1 MSKVISFTNY
11 ILVYLSPFS
20 FTSGKPVLKRRS
32 FDTEQEAKLFVKEL
46 DIDTSSYYI
55 IKNDFDEDADVVMR
69 NKSSTMKIRNKKK
82 QSKQTKQTKKKVA
95 KDKKS
100 KKSKKSKK
108 NKKVVKKNTLSRKN
122 MKKLRETIEKLRKCK
137 CDCRPSKKS
146 ASK

>member
-11 ILVYLSPFS
+11 ILVYISPFS
-20 FTSGKPVLKRRS
+20 FTTGKPILKRKA

-46 DIDTSSYYI
+46 DIDPSSYYI
-55 IKNDFDEDADVVMR
+55 ITNDFDEDGDVVMR
-69 NKSSTMKIRNKKK
+69 NKASTMKIRNKK
-82 QSKQTKQTKKKVA
+82 KQTKQTKKKVA

-100 KKSKKSKK
+100 
-108 NKKVVKKNTLSRKN
+108 KKVVKKNTLSRKN

-146 ASK
+146 SSK

>member
-20 FTSGKPVLKRRS
+20 FTTGKPVMKRKA
-32 FDTEQEAKLFVKEL
+32 FDTEQEAKRFVKEL
-46 DIDTSSYYI
+46 EIDTSSYYI
-55 IKNDFDEDADVVMR
+55 IKNDFDEDGDVVMR
-69 NKSSTMKIRNKKK
+69 NRASTMKLRNKK
-82 QSKQTKQTKKKVA
+82 KQTKQTKQTRKKVA

-100 KKSKKSKK
+100 
-108 NKKVVKKNTLSRKN
+108 KKVVKKNTLSRKN

>member
-20 FTSGKPVLKRRS
+20 FTSGKPVLKRKA

-46 DIDTSSYYI
+46 DIDPSSYYI
-55 IKNDFDEDADVVMR
+55 IKNDFDEDGDVVMR
-69 NKSSTMKIRNKKK
+69 NKASTMKIRNKNKQTK
-82 QSKQTKQTKKKVA
+82 QSKQTKKKGVKGVKGVKGK
-95 KDKKS
+95 KDKKY
-100 KKSKKSKK
+100 
-108 NKKVVKKNTLSRKN
+108 KKVVKKNTLSRKN

>member
-20 FTSGKPVLKRRS
+20 FTSGKPVLKRKA

-82 QSKQTKQTKKKVA
+82 QSKQTKQTKQTKKNIA

-100 KKSKKSKK
+100 KKS
-108 NKKVVKKNTLSRKN
+108 KKVVKKNTLSRKN

-146 ASK
+146 SSK